1 MSTPPKIDETD
12 RKILRA
18 LRADGRLTNLKLA
31 EQVGLSPTPCWNR
44 VRALEEAGVI
54 EGYAALLNQK
64 ALGLPDTVMIE
75 VTLEHHDD
83 DTLARFGN
91 EITRL
96 PEVVEAFLVTGEYDY
111 RSRSPSPAPRVTR
124 NSCASACTSSRAC
137 GTAVPRSCCG
147 GSSTRPR
154 SSRDAWVPSVRRRRA
169 ASAQSVQELVDRA
182 VERAW
187 IAQVHAM
194 RRAGDV
200 DAPRLRQPARQRIQ
214 HGG

>member
-111 RSRSPSPAPRVTR
+111 LIKVAVAGTEGYEEFLRKRLYKLKGVRHSRSTFVLRR
-124 NSCASACTSSRAC
+124 L
-137 GTAVPRSCCG
+137 
-147 GSSTRPR
+147 TRPR

>member
-111 RSRSPSPAPRVTR
+111 LIKVAVAGTEGYEIPAQAPVQ
-124 NSCASACTSSRAC
+124 AQGRA
-137 GTAVPRSCCG
+137 AQPFHVRAAAAQA
-147 GSSTRPR
+147 RPR
-154 SSRDAWVPSVRRRRA
+154 SSREA
-169 ASAQSVQELVDRA
+169 
-182 VERAW
+182 
-187 IAQVHAM
+187 
-194 RRAGDV
+194 
-200 DAPRLRQPARQRIQ
+200 
-214 HGG
+214 